1 MINPSHLPTTL
12 LHEFTDTLNLIGI
25 ILEIAGFS
33 IILPHIKRWLHN
45 RLHKVAVQADKESK
59 GASLGIDKDH
69 EVVTK
74 SLNYYWKKMENIGIP
89 LVIAGLVFQGL
100 STWFHS

>member
-1 MINPSHLPTTL
+1 M
-12 LHEFTDTLNLIGI
+12 
-25 ILEIAGFS
+25 

-45 RLHKVAVQADKESK
+45 RLHKIAIEADKESE

-74 SLNYYWKKMENIGIP
+74 SLNYYWKKMENIGIH
-89 LVIAGLVFQGL
+89 LVILGLIFQGL